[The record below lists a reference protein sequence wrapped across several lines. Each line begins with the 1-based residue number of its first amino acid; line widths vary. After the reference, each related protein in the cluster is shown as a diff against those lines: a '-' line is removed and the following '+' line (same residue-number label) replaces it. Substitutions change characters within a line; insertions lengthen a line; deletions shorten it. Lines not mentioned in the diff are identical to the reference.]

1 MNGVRRL
8 CFALPV
14 RISDPSLTPDLV
26 AFFRRNAFL
35 AVQEAE
41 ATIDV
46 LPIRAGS
53 EESDRVRIGRY
64 VEAWLADHPGVV
76 AELVDDDE
84 PDLASA
90 AS

>member
-1 MNGVRRL
+1 M
-8 CFALPV
+8 PV

-35 AVQEAE
+35 AVQETD

-53 EESDRVRIGRY
+53 EDSDRIRIGRY
-64 VEAWLADHPGVV
+64 VAAWLVDHPGVI
-76 AELVDDDE
+76 AELVDDVDGGVGQ
-84 PDLASA
+84 A

>member
-1 MNGVRRL
+1 
-8 CFALPV
+8 LPV
-14 RISDPSLTPDLV
+14 RISDPSLAPDLV

-35 AVQEAE
+35 AVQEAD

-46 LPIRAGS
+46 LPIPARS

-76 AELVDDDE
+76 AELVDADE
-84 PDLASA
+84 GGVGPLAS
-90 AS
+90 

>member
-1 MNGVRRL
+1 MNAARRL

-14 RISDPSLTPDLV
+14 RISDPSLAPDLV

-35 AVQEAE
+35 AVEEADG
-41 ATIDV
+41 TIDV

-53 EESDRVRIGRY
+53 KESDRVRIGRY
-64 VEAWLADHPGVV
+64 VETWLADHPGVL
-76 AELVDDDE
+76 AEFVDDDE
-84 PDLASA
+84 PDLAFA